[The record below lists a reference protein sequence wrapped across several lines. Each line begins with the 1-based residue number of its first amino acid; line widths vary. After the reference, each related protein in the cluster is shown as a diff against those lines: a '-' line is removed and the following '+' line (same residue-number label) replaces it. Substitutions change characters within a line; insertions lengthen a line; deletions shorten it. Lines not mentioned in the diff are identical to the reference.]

1 MKILLF
7 ALFGLSFYQAN
18 GDDGFSTP
26 STPES
31 EEHTCTTSPVPYA
44 DSVNCLA
51 QAMKESVEL
60 FKDIGVFICK
70 YQACKK
76 GNNCNDESFKKTLT
90 TFIYVAKCTGC
101 QADKYFKTGN
111 TFEKLLTEISG
122 SRFQVGEFVEKFL
135 ESLGIAKPLADTLC
149 LVVGGILQSECVQNA
164 LGNLAP
170 SVVQDLTV
178 IYCKEGDSEKE
189 SAGKVADILK
199 GTRCEVATVMGPEY
213 ELEDVL
219 GLLGDTSKLV
229 IAIVLNLT
237 KQLSVVDNSLCTV
250 LNGPLVVNNGNILEM
265 K

>member
-189 SAGKVADILK
+189 SAGKVADIL
-199 GTRCEVATVMGPEY
+199 
-213 ELEDVL
+213 EDVL

>member
-70 YQACKK
+70 YQACK
-76 GNNCNDESFKKTLT
+76 
-90 TFIYVAKCTGC
+90 KCTGC